1 MTRVILFC
9 AAIILLV
16 AMAYPFAHDAYT
28 RHRVLAKLDP
38 VLTQQDRTAFQ
49 GWQGDAVSF
58 ARSLYARCE
67 LNRGHGDAACEPYR
81 VASE

>member
-1 MTRVILFC
+1 MTRLIVVC
-9 AAIILLV
+9 ATVVLLV
-16 AMAYPFAHDAYT
+16 AMAYPFADDAYT
-28 RHRVLAKLDP
+28 RHRVMSRLNP

-67 LNRGHGDAACEPYR
+67 LNHGRGDPACEPYR